1 MRIPLI
7 VFAVFAFVQT
17 TAAQSEESAIKP
29 DYLYCGSSVGV
40 RERFSNAFR
49 AGNLCDSRRVI
60 VLPNMQALRANYCA
74 NDDQQIK
81 YRVRWLAL
89 TRDSCRTIVM
99 PQL

>member
-17 TAAQSEESAIKP
+17 TAAQSEGAAIKP
-29 DYLYCGSSVGV
+29 GYLYCGSPVGI

-49 AGNLCDSRRVI
+49 AGNLCDPRRKI
-60 VLPNMQALRANYCA
+60 VLPNMRALQAAYCA
-74 NDDQQIK
+74 SSDEWIK

-89 TRDSCRTIVM
+89 TRDSCRSIVM